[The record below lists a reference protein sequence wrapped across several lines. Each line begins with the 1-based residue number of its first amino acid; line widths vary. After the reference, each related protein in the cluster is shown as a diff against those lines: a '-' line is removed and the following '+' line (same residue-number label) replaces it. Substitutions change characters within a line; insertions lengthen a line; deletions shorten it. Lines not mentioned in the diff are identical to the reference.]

1 MVPKSRGG
9 FRSLSKAMVYHH
21 QGKTIDWDLV
31 LVLMFV
37 FLTNFLSEKAIERL
51 GGGEVDE
58 NFHGEN
64 EKGAENKLMKK

>member
-1 MVPKSRGG
+1 M
-9 FRSLSKAMVYHH
+9 
-21 QGKTIDWDLV
+21 IDWDLV